1 MAETLQTEK
10 YLPVHPIQCFANLDY
25 IAVVGARTRTWISP
39 LDDPGAIRNGFLS
52 SQGNQYMFINQGL
65 LQLKLF
71 PRTTSDYKVQR
82 ILVVFQHGYT
92 SKDIQ
97 RINEYTM
104 RLDARVVYVK
114 TVNELVNFLNQ
125 RIEKNRAIR
134 KLIFFSHGV
143 IGKISLRYEGDDV
156 ASGEFTKASIAQV
169 NKSVFD
175 YDAEVIS
182 YACRTGI
189 GIDGESFDNSAEA
202 QPEKSLAQDM
212 ANQWMI
218 IVRAFESRSLY
229 AKTYGIG
236 SEIQEAK
243 KAEGAIDDYEK
254 KEKLY
259 KAGKLKEKPK
269 KPPNYDQLKEK
280 IKSIKVRD
288 HNSKEDGG
296 PIMPLGAWHLPTSG
310 ATPTG
315 LKHGLQI
322 YRFKA
327 K

>member
-1 MAETLQTEK
+1 MTETLQTEK
-10 YLPVHPIQCFANLDY
+10 NLPVHPIQCSANLDY

-39 LDDPGAIRNGFLS
+39 FDDPGAIRNAFLS
-52 SQGNQYMFINQGL
+52 SKGNQYMFINQGL

-71 PRTTSDYKVQR
+71 PKITSNYSVQR

-92 SKDIQ
+92 STDIQ
-97 RINEYTM
+97 RINEYTT
-104 RLDARVVYVK
+104 RLNTRIIYVK
-114 TVNELVNFLNQ
+114 TVNELINFLNQ
-125 RIEKNRAIR
+125 RIEKNRAIK

-156 ASGEFTKASIAQV
+156 TSGEFTKESVTQV
-169 NKSVFD
+169 NKLVFD

-189 GIDGESFDNSAEA
+189 GKDGESFKNSTEA

-212 ANQWMI
+212 ANQWM
-218 IVRAFESRSLY
+218 VVVKAFERRSLY
-229 AKTYGIG
+229 AKTYGTG
-236 SEIQEAK
+236 TEIQQAKNAEAV
-243 KAEGAIDDYEK
+243 IDDYEK

-259 KAGKLKEKPK
+259 KAGKLKERPQ
-269 KPPNYDQLKEK
+269 KPPNYDQLSERL
-280 IKSIKVRD
+280 KSIKTRD
-288 HNSKEDGG
+288 HNTQEDGG

-310 ATPTG
+310 ATPDG
-315 LKHGLQI
+315 LRHGLQI
-322 YRFKA
+322 YRFKE